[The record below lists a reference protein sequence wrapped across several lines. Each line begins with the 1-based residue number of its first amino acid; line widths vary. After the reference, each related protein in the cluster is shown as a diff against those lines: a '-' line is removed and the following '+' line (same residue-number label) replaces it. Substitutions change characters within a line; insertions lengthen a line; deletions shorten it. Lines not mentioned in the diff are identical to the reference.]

1 MRLTSIL
8 CAALLLPASAATGQ
22 SPLTTQS
29 SAVETARTVH
39 YELREGNR
47 LVGAPSLPL
56 QIGRTTA
63 VSIGGAYA
71 LRLRVDRA
79 APDGGAPAYLVRS
92 SLARA
97 ANGERLFTPDIT
109 VVEGLPTRIDLA
121 ALDLS
126 IGVTIR

>member
-22 SPLTTQS
+22 GTLP
-29 SAVETARTVH
+29 AETARTVL

-56 QIGRTTA
+56 QIGRTAA

-92 SLARA
+92 SLSRA
-97 ANGERLFTPDIT
+97 DDGERLATPDIT
-109 VVEGLPTRIDLA
+109 VVEGLPTRVDLA
-121 ALDLS
+121 ARDLS